1 MSMYNTF
8 HLCKRILIINNKP
21 CHPSI
26 NIVKIIYSIGVIL
39 NKCLMSVYY
48 QYDSLFFY
56 FVSNYYS
63 GKIDNLVKVI
73 LKISW
78 EGMVI
83 EKIEENKITLEKSG
97 KFLFK
102 ISLLINHSL
111 NNFDNRKT
119 LLDNANKY
127 SS

>member
-1 MSMYNTF
+1 
-8 HLCKRILIINNKP
+8 
-21 CHPSI
+21 
-26 NIVKIIYSIGVIL
+26 
-39 NKCLMSVYY
+39 
-48 QYDSLFFY
+48 
-56 FVSNYYS
+56 
-63 GKIDNLVKVI
+63 
-73 LKISW
+73 
-78 EGMVI
+78 MVI